1 MINKFFVM
9 NKLLGLLLCLLVPV
23 NVFCAV
29 DSLNFVKDKGITS
42 ELHEQNAGK
51 VTFMNVP
58 VPIEK
63 YTETDFLSSFEI
75 SDTCD
80 FNIRVF
86 LKRSLTN
93 ELHTLAPSLTADELT
108 AKGNYSFTFYV
119 DGKEIYKENL
129 NTGAGSRESKNTA
142 TVFRVPLISST
153 SEDSWGRFLWQR
165 FWFNGGEDALSD
177 GTHKLRIEIRPY
189 VKETDAVMGNIIAE
203 GEIDITLRK
212 PMVTAEET
220 EVQQIAPMADWKVSN
235 ESFGIE
241 PIRKLN
247 RKILENTFKQITGI
261 AVIKN
266 GRLLIEEY
274 FNGSSRDSLHDT
286 RSVGKSF
293 ASTILGIAIADGCIE
308 NEDQTL
314 GDFYD
319 LSMYSNFTP
328 AKKKVTLKSLLT
340 MSSGFLGSDMDQSS
354 PGNEENMYPTP
365 DWVKFTLDLPMD
377 SSKIMGKNWDYFT
390 AGVVVLGDVLNRSV
404 PGGLEEYA
412 AKKLF
417 EPVGITK
424 YQWEY
429 TPQGVA
435 NTAGGLRM
443 RLLDYAKFGQLYKD
457 GGVHKG
463 KQIIPADWV
472 KKSLSP
478 LLQIPGSESESYGYL
493 FWNSVFNVNGK
504 KYEAAYSSGNGG
516 NKIFIF
522 KDVPIV
528 VVITST
534 AYGMPYAHRQVNK
547 IMEEYILPAVLE

>member
-1 MINKFFVM
+1 MINQFYVM
-9 NKLLGLLLCLLVPV
+9 NILLGLFFCFLVPA
-23 NVFCAV
+23 NIFCGM
-29 DSLNFVKDKGITS
+29 DSLSFIKDNGITS
-42 ELHEQNAGK
+42 GVHEQNLGK
-51 VTFMNVP
+51 VTFMSVA

-63 YTETDFLSSFEI
+63 YTEADFLPAFEI

-108 AKGNYSFTFYV
+108 ANGNYSFTFYV
-119 DGKEIYKENL
+119 DGKKIYTENL
-129 NTGAGSRESKNTA
+129 NPGAGSVESKNTA

-153 SEDSWGRFLWQR
+153 GEDSWGRFLWQR
-165 FWFNGGEDALSD
+165 FWFGGGEDALSD
-177 GTHKLRIEIRPY
+177 GTHRLRIEIRPY
-189 VKETDAVMGNIIAE
+189 VKQTDVITGNIIAE
-203 GEIDITLRK
+203 GEIDITLKK
-212 PMVTAEET
+212 PFVSAEQI
-220 EVQQIAPMADWKVSN
+220 EVQPIAPAEGWNISN
-235 ESFGIE
+235 EHYSQE
-241 PIRKLN
+241 LIRELN
-247 RKILENTFKQITGI
+247 RKILQNSIKQITGI
-261 AVIKN
+261 VVIKN
-266 GRLLIEEY
+266 GKLLLEEY
-274 FNGSSRDSLHDT
+274 FNGSGRDSLHDT

-293 ASTILGIAIADGCIE
+293 ASAIMGIAIADGYIKNE
-308 NEDQTL
+308 NQTL
-314 GDFYD
+314 ETYYD
-319 LSMYSNFTP
+319 LGSYSNFSL
-328 AKKKVTLKSLLT
+328 AKNRVTLKSLLT
-340 MSSGFLGSDMDQSS
+340 MSSGFLGSDIDQSS

-377 SSKIMGKNWDYFT
+377 SSKTMGKSWDYFT
-390 AGVVVLGDVLNRSV
+390 AGVVVIGDILNKTV
-404 PGGLEEYA
+404 PGGLEKYA

-417 EPVGITK
+417 KPLGIIN

-443 RLLDYAKFGQLYKD
+443 RCIDYARFGQLNKD
-457 GGVHKG
+457 YGMYNG

-478 LLQIPGSESESYGYL
+478 LLQVPVSETDYYGYL
-493 FWNSVFNVNGK
+493 FWNSVFTVNGK
-504 KYEAAYSSGNGG
+504 KYQAAYSSGNGG

-522 KDVPIV
+522 KDVPLV